1 LESIDAAEAKFLPC
15 SVSVPGL
22 KRQGRNPAG
31 ALGVARALFGVLPM
45 NTTLRFTTLAL
56 VCALVPSLG
65 LAATSKHDK
74 RETAAIKAD
83 CKAQAK
89 EKHFGIHFIK
99 RNKFVNECMRRR
111 GV

>member
-1 LESIDAAEAKFLPC
+1 MNKTLSI
-15 SVSVPGL
+15 
-22 KRQGRNPAG
+22 
-31 ALGVARALFGVLPM
+31 
-45 NTTLRFTTLAL
+45 TTLAMFS
-56 VCALVPSLG
+56 ALVPTLC

-99 RNKFVNECMRRR
+99 RNKFVNDCMRRR
-111 GV
+111 GA